1 MTVPM
6 TGRTARYTRV
16 GVAVAVAAA
25 AVVGTA
31 TTSSAATIASTLSP
45 TSGAVGAVIN
55 VNAPVGSPN
64 LFRAADGTTTLA
76 HTGTLTTSKPTAN
89 SVLFAYNVTTC
100 PTVTSGGFTP
110 SATTTPIPISTRT
123 VTDAAVV
130 AHGTAGLSTATGGGW
145 SHATVGMSV
154 VAPTGIAST
163 VTVTDVTDKQVP
175 VLSAAPT
182 ADLTGQTVIIG
193 NKVTDATISS
203 STALY
208 SSSGWPDVVT
218 GMTASG
224 PGIPAGTTVTKT
236 DANNLVLG
244 AASTAGTGLT
254 VYVGD
259 KMTNAVIHSGLD
271 YLTSATA
278 KFTPLD
284 TGKTVGVYTGASNA
298 HVTTNI
304 PASTTISSY
313 VSATQVTLSS
323 TTASAGTGI
332 QATFGPQ
339 AGPYEASAISVVSGA
354 RLVVKAPTWVNAT
367 TNKYAV
373 CVYDN
378 NNSSGTPATVIA
390 SAATSTTQFQVS
402 AAPVVTAV
410 SPSSGP
416 ALGGNT
422 VTVSATGLYAG
433 ATVTLGGLPIT
444 GTLVASTNTTPVGTF
459 TAVMP
464 SKPAGALH
472 FQVTSTGGPSA
483 LGSPD
488 QYTYADGITVTPTT
502 MPASTA
508 TVLDIMGTGFSSLTF
523 TDSGTLTDTNAHV
536 FLVTGGPFVSY
547 TGHLTDNLDK
557 AECTNVTVLS
567 DQELICVLDGTST
580 ANTPGVVPTAGA
592 YSVVLLRTGGAGG
605 SAPGSSGANLAR
617 QTIITSTATFTIAPY

>member
-45 TSGAVGAVIN
+45 ISGAVGAVIN
-55 VNAPVGSPN
+55 VNAPVSSPN

-89 SVLFAYNVTTC
+89 SVLFAYNATTC

-110 SATTTPIPISTRT
+110 SATTTPIPVSTRT
-123 VTDAAVV
+123 VTDGVVV
-130 AHGTAGLSTATGGGW
+130 AKTTAGLSTVTVGGW
-145 SHATVGMSV
+145 SHVASGMSV
-154 VAPTGIAST
+154 VGTGIPAATVTTDTVALTPGLSLAPTM
-163 VTVTDVTDKQVP
+163 
-175 VLSAAPT
+175 
-182 ADLTGQTVIIG
+182 DLTGQTVIIG
-193 NKVTDATISS
+193 DKVTDAVIAGGTNLTS
-203 STALY
+203 ST
-208 SSSGWPDVVT
+208 GWTNVAS

-224 PGIPAGTTVTKT
+224 PGIPVGTTVTKT
-236 DANNLVLG
+236 DANTLVLG
-244 AASTAGTGLT
+244 TASTNASALT
-254 VYVGD
+254 VVVGD
-259 KMTNAVIHSGLD
+259 KMTNAVTHSGQD

-284 TGKTVGVYTGASNA
+284 TSKAVGVYTGASNA

-304 PASTTISSY
+304 PASTTISTY

-323 TTASAGTGI
+323 STATAGTAI
-332 QATFGPQ
+332 QTTFGPQ

-378 NNSSGTPATVIA
+378 NNSSGTPATAIA

-416 ALGGNT
+416 ALGANT
-422 VTVSATGLYAG
+422 VTVSATGLAAG
-433 ATVTLGGLPIT
+433 ATITLGGLPIT

-459 TAVMP
+459 TVTMP
-464 SKPAGALH
+464 SKPAGVLH

-483 LGSPD
+483 LGSTD
-488 QYTYADGITVTPTT
+488 QYTYADGITVTPST

-508 TVLDIMGTGFSSLTF
+508 TVLDIMGTGFSGLTF
-523 TDSGTLTDTNAHV
+523 SDTGTLIDTNAHV
-536 FLVTGGPFVSY
+536 FLVTDGPFVAY
-547 TGHLTDNLDK
+547 TAHTTDNLDK

-580 ANTPGVVPTAGA
+580 ANTPGAVPTAGA
-592 YSVVLLRTGGAGG
+592 YSVVLLRTGGAGVG
-605 SAPGSSGANLAR
+605 TVPANSAANLAR